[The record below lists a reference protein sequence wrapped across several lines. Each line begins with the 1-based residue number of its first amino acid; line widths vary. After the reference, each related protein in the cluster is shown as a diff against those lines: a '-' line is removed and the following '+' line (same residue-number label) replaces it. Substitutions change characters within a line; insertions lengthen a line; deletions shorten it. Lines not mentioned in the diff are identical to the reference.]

1 MNWGLKAFAL
11 ESPEPPFGHS
21 KGSPI
26 TTGAEGPVEAADGIA
41 GSTEPLATAIT
52 LTDGGIVIEAGI
64 NSVVETFVATVLRE
78 ENTPEP
84 TEFVV

>member
-1 MNWGLKAFAL
+1 L
-11 ESPEPPFGHS
+11 ESSEPSFGHS

-26 TTGAEGPVEAADGIA
+26 TTGAEGPVEAADENA

-52 LTDGGIVIEAGI
+52 LTDGGLVIEAGI
-64 NSVVETFVATVLRE
+64 NSVVETFVATGLRG